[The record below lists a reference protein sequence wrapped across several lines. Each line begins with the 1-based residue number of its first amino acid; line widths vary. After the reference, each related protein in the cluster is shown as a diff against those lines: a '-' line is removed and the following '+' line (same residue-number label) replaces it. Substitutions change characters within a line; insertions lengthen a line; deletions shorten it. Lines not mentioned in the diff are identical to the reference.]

1 MKRST
6 LYIENIISVTWSPE
20 GQKYVEVTRDLEP
33 GRDEESEVAIV

>member
-6 LYIENIISVTWSPE
+6 LYTENIIIVTWTLE
-20 GQKYVEVTRDLEP
+20 GQKYVEVTRYLEP